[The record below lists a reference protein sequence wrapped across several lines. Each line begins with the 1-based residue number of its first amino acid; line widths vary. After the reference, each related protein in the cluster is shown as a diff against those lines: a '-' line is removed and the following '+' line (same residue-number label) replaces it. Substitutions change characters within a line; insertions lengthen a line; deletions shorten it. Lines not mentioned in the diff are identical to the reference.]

1 MRGGKTE
8 IQLRLCLLQYPS
20 EGVTDTVIDYCIQ
33 FVRFISMPAS
43 ASNQR
48 VQNKEGRSLPEF
60 GRIVLDGLFMLLLFQ
75 LQTPAKDIINDYIT
89 QVSAF
94 HLQTLDFFSKE
105 RSRK

>member
-1 MRGGKTE
+1 M
-8 IQLRLCLLQYPS
+8 
-20 EGVTDTVIDYCIQ
+20 IDYCIQ

-89 QVSAF
+89 QVSAL